1 MIPIK
6 DLPHWSDI
14 LFAVIGTILC
24 GFGCGL
30 ANYAALGM
38 DAIGSFYDGLRN
50 ILGFESSQIGTVSYI
65 VSFILFVFLFIAGRK
80 YIHIGSIIYVL
91 FYGIFANLGT
101 MLMENMITSDII
113 WLRAMIGV
121 LGLLTLFFGLGIFIT
136 IDIGVDAFTGV
147 VLWICDVTHKK
158 METVKILFDLTL
170 AVSGI
175 LMGAHIGILTVISIA
190 AGGPV
195 ISFFT
200 KRFQKFYFRHKLGSM
215 RSDSK

>member
-1 MIPIK
+1 M
-6 DLPHWSDI
+6 L
-14 LFAVIGTILC
+14 LAVTGTVLC

-30 ANYAALGM
+30 ANFAGMGM

-50 ILGFESSQIGTVSYI
+50 VLGFESSQIGTVSYI
-65 VSFILFVFLFIAGRK
+65 VSFVLFVFLFIAGRK
-80 YIHIGSIIYVL
+80 YIHVGSIIYVL

>member
-1 MIPIK
+1 MISIK